1 MQEHY
6 RLRAHCRPGDRVGK
20 SVQRP
25 RYRVSDDEVG
35 ALLGISVSY
44 LILLA
49 GALAYITS
57 VSLLVRLTDLIV
69 SVRLVHGFGRWSPA
83 TTNTMLFPAIS
94 ISCVP
99 SGNA

>member
-25 RYRVSDDEVG
+25 RYRVSDNEVDT
-35 ALLGISVSY
+35 LLGISVSY
-44 LILLA
+44 FISLA

-57 VSLLVRLTDLIV
+57 VSLLVRLTDLLAHL
-69 SVRLVHGFGRWSPA
+69 RLNLGDGF
-83 TTNTMLFPAIS
+83 L
-94 ISCVP
+94 
-99 SGNA
+99 

>member
-1 MQEHY
+1 MQEHC

-25 RYRVSDDEVG
+25 RYRVSDNEVG
-35 ALLGISVSY
+35 TLLGISVSY

-57 VSLLVRLTDLIV
+57 VSLLVRLTDLLAHI
-69 SVRLVHGFGRWSPA
+69 RLNLGDGF
-83 TTNTMLFPAIS
+83 L
-94 ISCVP
+94 
-99 SGNA
+99 